1 MTWHCAVLRSY
12 RIISYQFTARRLL
25 SLLHAKSYFS
35 VNILWSTFFFLF
47 LRVLRMLTWLV
58 FVSCRTQV
66 LKLCKHC
73 YIYRFQ
79 CLLTNQVLVQ
89 QVVEVF
95 AFSPPTFPTF
105 PEIFPNPCQVSCPN
119 PEIMYSLNNDNIIII
134 LIN

>member
-12 RIISYQFTARRLL
+12 RINLRLVGFL
-25 SLLHAKSYFS
+25 AFCMQSL
-35 VNILWSTFFFLF
+35 ILVLIYYGQLFFFLF

-79 CLLTNQVLVQ
+79 CLLTKQVLVQ

-119 PEIMYSLNNDNIIII
+119 PEITYSLNNDNIIII